1 MSLNHQTID
10 RTRPA
15 AAPVLR
21 VAQLLAV
28 LTAATVVLIF
38 GTAGVLV
45 QDGRAE
51 GLHGTGAVLLHVT
64 SGLLTLALG
73 VLAAQRRISWAGPI
87 IAAALFGLS
96 FLQAS
101 YGSRATLDLHVPGA
115 FVISALAV
123 GLTVWLLTRRPD

>member
-1 MSLNHQTID
+1 MSLNDQTID
-10 RTRPA
+10 RTRTPA
-15 AAPVLR
+15 SPWLR
-21 VAQLLAV
+21 AAQLLAV

-51 GLHGTGAVLLHVT
+51 GLHGTGAILLHVT

-73 VLAAQRRISWAGPI
+73 VLAAQRHVSWTGPI
-87 IAAALFGLS
+87 VAAALFGLS

-101 YGSRATLDLHVPGA
+101 YGSRSTLDLHVPGA
-115 FVISALAV
+115 FVVSALSI
-123 GLTVWLLTRRPD
+123 GLAVWLLTRRPD